1 MQTLSASPCARPG
14 EMERM
19 EKKKSELEERRE
31 KEEIKT
37 KSKQKQTDIN
47 EVKPS

>member
-1 MQTLSASPCARPG
+1 MQTLSASPCLRPV

-31 KEEIKT
+31 KEEKIT
-37 KSKQKQTDIN
+37 KSKTKAEGNQ
-47 EVKPS
+47 EG